1 MSIKNIFKKFRGD
14 LLDDIVTD
22 IKESTVCV
30 CNKVDSLLD
39 RAQLNGEDRWFLTEK
54 PDDLDI
60 SGV

>member
-39 RAQLNGEDRWFLTEK
+39 RAQLNGEDRWFLT
-54 PDDLDI
+54 
-60 SGV
+60 